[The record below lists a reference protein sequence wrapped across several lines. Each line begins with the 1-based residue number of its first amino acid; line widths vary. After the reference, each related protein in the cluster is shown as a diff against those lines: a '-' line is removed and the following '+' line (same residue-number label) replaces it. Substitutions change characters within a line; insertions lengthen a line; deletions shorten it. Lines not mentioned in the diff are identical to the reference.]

1 MSSSK
6 AKRKQS
12 RKKKSAKKYP
22 LKVEKIGKKFGG
34 LSAVDNVS
42 FSIEKGSVTGL
53 IGPNGAGKSTTF
65 DLITGITNPDTGS
78 VKFNGEDITGKRPY
92 QIANIGLVRTFQITR
107 ELKEMT
113 VMENVMLAP
122 KNQIGQQLS
131 SVLLNRGRRK
141 VENQE
146 AELLEKAWETL
157 DIFHLDK
164 LANEYAGNLSGGQRK
179 LLEMARVMMMDP
191 SMILLDEPM
200 AGVNP
205 TLKKQIITLIK
216 KLSKD
221 GYTFLLVEH
230 DMDVVMNH
238 CNPIIVMHNGGVILE
253 GTPSEIST
261 NERVIDAYLGGSE

>member
-1 MSSSK
+1 
-6 AKRKQS
+6 
-12 RKKKSAKKYP
+12 
-22 LKVEKIGKKFGG
+22 
-34 LSAVDNVS
+34 
-42 FSIEKGSVTGL
+42 
-53 IGPNGAGKSTTF
+53 
-65 DLITGITNPDTGS
+65 
-78 VKFNGEDITGKRPY
+78 
-92 QIANIGLVRTFQITR
+92 
-107 ELKEMT
+107 MT

-179 LLEMARVMMMDP
+179 LLEMARVMMMAP

-238 CNPIIVMHNGGVILE
+238 CNPIIVMQNGGVILE

>member
-1 MSSSK
+1 MSSSG
-6 AKRKQS
+6 A
-12 RKKKSAKKYP
+12 KKKQKGGKNSAKKYP
-22 LKVEKIGKKFGG
+22 LKVEKIGKRFGG
-34 LSAVDNVS
+34 LSAVDGVS
-42 FSIEKGSVTGL
+42 FSVEEGSITGL

-65 DLITGITNPDTGS
+65 DLITGITNPDTG
-78 VKFNGEDITGKRPY
+78 VIKFNGEDITGKKPY

-107 ELKEMT
+107 ELKDMT

-131 SVLLNRGRRK
+131 NVLLSKLRRK
-141 VENQE
+141 VKDQE
-146 AELLEKAWETL
+146 EELLEKAWETL
-157 DIFHLDK
+157 DTFHLDK

-216 KLSKD
+216 KLSKN

-238 CNPIIVMHNGGVILE
+238 CDPIIVMHNGEVMLE

-261 NERVIDAYLGGSE
+261 NERVIDAYLGGS

>member
-6 AKRKQS
+6 VKRKLS
-12 RKKKSAKKYP
+12 GRKKSAKKYP

-34 LSAVDNVS
+34 ISAVNNVS
-42 FSIEKGSVTGL
+42 FSVEKGSITGL

-65 DLITGITNPDTGS
+65 DLITGVTSSDTGV
-78 VKFNGEDITGKRPY
+78 VKFNGEDITRKRPY

-122 KNQIGQQLS
+122 KNQMGEQLS
-131 SVLLNRGRRK
+131 NVLLSKGRKR
-141 VENQE
+141 VESQE
-146 AELLEKAWETL
+146 EEMLEKAWETL

-205 TLKKQIITLIK
+205 TLKNQIITLIK
-216 KLSKD
+216 KLSKK